1 MDLLSEMDTMKHIG
15 RHKNIINFLGCCTQC
30 GNYFFLIFSKSFVD
44 LEHKEPYETLQR
56 TYKFA
61 L

>member
-30 GNYFFLIFSKSFVD
+30 GNYYFFTLIFTGKFPERYVKI
-44 LEHKEPYETLQR
+44 LCKNLQIC
-56 TYKFA
+56 
-61 L
+61 